1 MKTKR
6 ILCAVLAVL
15 MLAGCASSFAGCKKK
30 PVAVK
35 GIVENA
41 YKVTTLEK
49 PEDMNY
55 TRHFFRSGDRIVLSF
70 NYYNEET
77 YESEMRTYS
86 MALDG
91 TDLRPEEIPALQN
104 EEVSEDGAYSYVQQ
118 VMPAEDGT
126 YWKTVYWSKWDSE
139 TGESEEEYY
148 LRHVTAE
155 NEELFSIAGTDIWG
169 PPSDDP
175 EEYVYHYMEYLTVV
189 EDGLLFADNRI
200 LYYLSKDGQLKGKLS
215 LDDLGGDGYIQRIF
229 SADGKVLLLYSDYSS
244 GTQKVTLFPVELQ
257 SFTLGA
263 PHELDPATFRNVW
276 NYFPGD
282 GFSFYYNDDEALYGY
297 DMATGTSTLLMNFLN
312 SDVTSNAVN
321 NVIILSKDCFIS
333 NGYDN
338 ATGGYQLMK
347 LERLPDDQQIPKY
360 IMTVASMNAWSV
372 QNEVIRFNRQSDEY
386 RFVMKIYSPE
396 DYYVDT
402 TKEYNYEELQQQALT
417 ALNNDIIAGN
427 VPDVLVVDPAMQMD
441 SYISKGLF
449 ADLYTLLDNDGR
461 FKREDFLTNVLDA
474 YAVNGKLYELAP
486 SFNVRTLVGKKSM
499 IGDRTGWTMK
509 EFVEWSKTIPE
520 GAKVFYELTR
530 DQLLDLFLTYA
541 YEEFVDP
548 DTGECS
554 FDSEDFKLILEY
566 VKDMPTKSFWEQ
578 MNDEYDPSIYEEYE
592 NRFREDKA
600 MLEQAYI
607 NYFNSLVEMMSYTFY
622 TEEDL
627 VMVGLPSMDR
637 SGAVIYASPTY
648 AVSAQSPVIDGAWAF
663 VSYFLTEEYQDSK
676 DYEFPIRL
684 SSLEKMAAKA
694 VEDAEAQR
702 KRDEERENA
711 QDDFID
717 DDMVV
722 MPAVPMPAASAET
735 TAVVETEAV
744 VAAETAAAE
753 TTPAVETEEA
763 ETEAVD
769 LDGDGVIDG
778 EEDAEKPVAP
788 PMIGMPNPVQRFP
801 RIYLDRE
808 MADEMIA
815 FLKTVNHVYRSN
827 AKVNN
832 IIKEEAGAY
841 FAGDKSLEE
850 TVKLIQNRV
859 SIMVA
864 EGR

>member
-1 MKTKR
+1 MKLKR
-6 ILCAVLAVL
+6 ILSAALAVL
-15 MLAGCASSFAGCKKK
+15 MLAGCASAFSGCKKK
-30 PVAVK
+30 QVAVK

-55 TRHFFRSGDRIVLSF
+55 TRYFFRAGDRVVMSY
-70 NYYNEET
+70 NYYNQET
-77 YESEMRTYS
+77 YESGQRIYS
-86 MALDG
+86 IALDG
-91 TDLRPEEIPALQN
+91 TDLREEDIPALQN
-104 EEVSEDGAYSYVQQ
+104 EESSGEDNSYSYVQQ
-118 VMPAEDGT
+118 ILPAEDGT
-126 YWKTVYWSKWDSE
+126 YWKTVYWSKWDNL

-148 LRHVTAE
+148 LRHVTAD
-155 NEELFSIAGTDIWG
+155 NEELFAIAGSEIWG

-175 EEYVYHYMEYLTVV
+175 EEYVYHYMEYLTAV
-189 EDGLLFADNRI
+189 EDGILFADNRI
-200 LYYLSKDGQLKGKLS
+200 LYYMAGDGTLKGKLS
-215 LDDLGGDGYIQRIF
+215 LNDLGENGYIQRIF
-229 SADGKVLLLYSDYSS
+229 VADGQVLLLYSDYSS
-244 GTQKVTLFPVELQ
+244 GTQKSTLFPVEMN

-282 GFSFYYNDDEALYGY
+282 GYSFYYNDDEALYGY

-321 NVIILSKDCFIS
+321 NLVVLSPDCFIA

-360 IMTVASMNAWSV
+360 IMTVATMNSWSV

-386 RFVMKIYSPE
+386 RFVMRVYSPE

-417 ALNNDIIAGN
+417 ALNNDIIAGK

-449 ADLYTLLDNDGR
+449 ADLYPMIDADER
-461 FKREDFLTNVLDA
+461 FSREDFLSNVLDA
-474 YAVNGKLYELAP
+474 YSVNGKLYELAP

-499 IGDRTGWTMK
+499 IGDRTGWTMR
-509 EFVEWSKTIPE
+509 EFVEWAKTIPE
-520 GAKVFYELTR
+520 DAKVFYELTR
-530 DQLLDLFLTYA
+530 DQLLELFLTYA

-548 DTGECS
+548 DTGACF
-554 FDSEDFKLILEY
+554 FDSEDFKLVLEY
-566 VKDMPTKSFWEQ
+566 VKDMPTQSFWEK
-578 MNDEYDPSIYEEYE
+578 MNGEYDPSIYEEYE

-607 NYFNSLVEMMSYTFY
+607 NYFNSLVEMMNYTFY
-622 TEEDL
+622 TEEEL

-676 DYEFPIRL
+676 EYVFPIRL
-684 SSLEKMAAKA
+684 SSLEKMADKA
-694 VEDAEAQR
+694 VADAEERR
-702 KRDEERENA
+702 KRDEENA
-711 QDDFID
+711 QDDYIID

-722 MPAVPMPAASAET
+722 MPAVPMPTASAET
-735 TAVVETEAV
+735 TAAVETEAV
-744 VAAETAAAE
+744 AAAE

-778 EEDAEKPVAP
+778 EEDVEKPVAP
-788 PMIGMPNPVQRFP
+788 PVIGMPNPYPSQRNSQT
-801 RIYLDRE
+801 YLTRE

-827 AKVNN
+827 TKVNN

>member
-1 MKTKR
+1 MKLKR
-6 ILCAVLAVL
+6 ILSAALAVL
-15 MLAGCASSFAGCKKK
+15 MLAGCASAFSGCKKK
-30 PVAVK
+30 QVAVK

-41 YKVTTLEK
+41 YKVTELDK

-55 TRHFFRSGDRIVLSF
+55 TRHFFRAGDRIVMSY
-70 NYYNEET
+70 NYYDEET
-77 YESEMRTYS
+77 YESGQKIYS

-91 TDLRPEEIPALQN
+91 TDLREEDIPALQN
-104 EEVSEDGAYSYVQQ
+104 EESSGEDNSYSYVQQ
-118 VMPAEDGT
+118 ILPAEDGT
-126 YWKTVYWSKWDSE
+126 YWKTVYWSKWDNA

-148 LRHVTAE
+148 LRHVTAD
-155 NEELFSIAGTDIWG
+155 NEELFSIAGSEIWG

-175 EEYVYHYMEYLTVV
+175 EEYVYHYMEYLTAV
-189 EDGLLFADNRI
+189 EDGILFADNRI
-200 LYYLSKDGQLKGKLS
+200 LYYLAGDGTLKGKLS
-215 LDDLGGDGYIQRIF
+215 LDEAGGDGFIQRIF
-229 SADGKVLLLYSDYSS
+229 VADDSVMVMFSNYADGYAQFTLY
-244 GTQKVTLFPVELQ
+244 PVNLQ
-257 SFTLGA
+257 DFALGA
-263 PHELDPATFRNVW
+263 PHELDSTVFRNVW

-282 GFSFYYNDDEALYGY
+282 GYTFYYNDDEALYGY
-297 DMATGTSTLLMNFLN
+297 DMATATSTLLMNFLN

-321 NVIILSKDCFIS
+321 NVVVLSPDCFIA

-338 ATGGYQLMK
+338 ATNGYQLMK
-347 LERLPDDQQIPKY
+347 LERLPDDQQVPKY
-360 IMTVASMNAWSV
+360 IMTVAAMNAWSV

-449 ADLYTLLDNDGR
+449 ADLYPMIDADER
-461 FKREDFLTNVLDA
+461 FSREDFLTNVLDA

-566 VKDMPTKSFWEQ
+566 VKDMPTQSFWEQ
-578 MNDEYDPSIYEEYE
+578 MNGEYDQSIYEDYD

-607 NYFNSLVEMMSYTFY
+607 NYFNSLVEMMNYTFY
-622 TEEDL
+622 TEDDL

-663 VSYFLTEEYQDSK
+663 VSYFLTEEYQDDK

-684 SSLEKMAAKA
+684 SSLEKMADKA
-694 VEDAEAQR
+694 VAQEEERR
-702 KRDEERENA
+702 KRDEERENS
-711 QDDFID
+711 QNDYFID

-722 MPAVPMPAASAET
+722 MPAVPMPAASVET
-735 TAVVETEAV
+735 TAAVAVTEAP
-744 VAAETAAAE
+744 AAETVPAE
-753 TTPAVETEEA
+753 ETAEA

-769 LDGDGVIDG
+769 LNGDGVIDDTDVT
-778 EEDAEKPVAP
+778 EEPVVKPVAP
-788 PMIGMPNPVQRFP
+788 EIGMPAPVQRNP
-801 RIYLDRE
+801 RTYLTRE

-815 FLKTVNHVYRSN
+815 FLKSVNHVYRQN
-827 AKVNN
+827 TKVNN